1 MKHLDHLVYASPD
14 LQTGIDQIETLLGI
28 RAVFS
33 GRHLAFGTHNA
44 LLALGPK
51 CYLEIVSPDPTQTE
65 FQGPL
70 LFSLDTI
77 TVPRLVTWV
86 ARTDQ
91 VENLAARP
99 LDRGLGLG
107 EVGSGSRQTPE
118 GATLTWKAT
127 NPYTVIADGVVPF
140 LIDWEQSPHPAG
152 SAPSGAQLIDLR
164 AEHPEAAHVQ
174 TILDQLDLELTVS
187 EGVQPALVATIDC
200 PLGRVELR

>member
-14 LQTGIDQIETLLGI
+14 LQTGIDQIEKLLGI
-28 RAVFS
+28 RAEFR
-33 GRHLAFGTHNA
+33 GRHLKLGTHNA

-51 CYLEIVSPDPTQTE
+51 CYLEIVAPDPEQTN

-77 TVPRLVTWV
+77 TEPRLVTWV

-91 VENLAARP
+91 VEDLAARP
-99 LDRGLGLG
+99 LDRGLRLG
-107 EVGSGSRQTPE
+107 EVVSGSRQTPE
-118 GATLTWKAT
+118 GTTLTWKAT

-140 LIDWEQSPHPAG
+140 LIDWEQSAHPAG
-152 SAPSGAQLIDLR
+152 SAPSGALLVELR

-174 TILDQLDLELTVS
+174 TILEQLNLELPVS
-187 EGVQPALVATIDC
+187 KGPQPALVATIDC